1 MSRRVP
7 LRLSSSA
14 VIGAGIALVAGGAGF
29 ALAGIP
35 DSKGVIHACYSKTDG
50 ALRVVKGSKCQS
62 GEKKLKWNQQGR
74 PGATNVKVRSANVRL
89 KYSCFQ
95 ITPSNYSCTAPATAG
110 TAHCIGA
117 ERATGGGYGKPKDG
131 STPTV
136 TESKPSPA
144 PGTPTAWTVTASAFT
159 SGPTP
164 THPDTLVPVY
174 AVCAAP

>member
-1 MSRRVP
+1 MDPAGTHRGDECE
-7 LRLSSSA
+7 
-14 VIGAGIALVAGGAGF
+14 GA
-29 ALAGIP
+29 
-35 DSKGVIHACYSKTDG
+35 KRK
-50 ALRVVKGSKCQS
+50 
-62 GEKKLKWNQQGR
+62 
-74 PGATNVKVRSANVRL
+74 RSAQVLVLPNHPQQLFVHSSRHG
-89 KYSCFQ
+89 
-95 ITPSNYSCTAPATAG
+95 G

-159 SGPTP
+159 GGPTP

>member
-95 ITPSNYSCTAPATAG
+95 ITPSNYSCTAPATVVQ
-110 TAHCIGA
+110 
-117 ERATGGGYGKPKDG
+117 P
-131 STPTV
+131 
-136 TESKPSPA
+136 
-144 PGTPTAWTVTASAFT
+144 TASARSARPVAAT
-159 SGPTP
+159 ANQRTARLQPSPRASRRRRPAHRRRGP
-164 THPDTLVPVY
+164 
-174 AVCAAP
+174 